1 MKTGFS
7 NRMKDVFTFVRE
19 EVIRLRHSSIRVEHL
34 FLGILRDGGGSAIM
48 VLKNLDVD
56 PQDLKTIIENTI
68 KTSVVDQN
76 VNSNEIS
83 FSKQAERVLK
93 KSILERKNLVEDEIK
108 TIHVLLSILLDDNN
122 IVTTTLKHLHLDYDI
137 ILEEYQSLNINISS
151 EDKNPYSEEDLN
163 DDDIFGP
170 TSSEPQTKKHSPKS
184 TTPVLD
190 NFGRDLTL
198 YAKEGKLD
206 PIVGRNKEIER
217 VSQILSLR
225 KKKQSNPRRR
235 AWCWKVSNC

>member
-76 VNSNEIS
+76 VSSNEIS

-151 EDKNPYSEEDLN
+151 EDKTHIVKRISTMM
-163 DDDIFGP
+163 IF
-170 TSSEPQTKKHSPKS
+170 
-184 TTPVLD
+184 LD
-190 NFGRDLTL
+190 QQVVNHKQKNIHQSQLLQFWIIL
-198 YAKEGKLD
+198 
-206 PIVGRNKEIER
+206 VEI
-217 VSQILSLR
+217 
-225 KKKQSNPRRR
+225 
-235 AWCWKVSNC
+235 

>member
-56 PQDLKTIIENTI
+56 PLDLKIIIENTI

-93 KSILERKNLVEDEIK
+93 KSILE
-108 TIHVLLSILLDDNN
+108 
-122 IVTTTLKHLHLDYDI
+122 
-137 ILEEYQSLNINISS
+137 
-151 EDKNPYSEEDLN
+151 
-163 DDDIFGP
+163 
-170 TSSEPQTKKHSPKS
+170 
-184 TTPVLD
+184 TTPNIYQLGIGD
-190 NFGRDLTL
+190 LGPGKRFDWWFG
-198 YAKEGKLD
+198 
-206 PIVGRNKEIER
+206 
-217 VSQILSLR
+217 
-225 KKKQSNPRRR
+225 
-235 AWCWKVSNC
+235 CF